1 MKSLSILILLG
12 TVTALIVGGLF
23 VVTPVLAEAN
33 SPAKPVAPLTGDTV
47 AVELAQE
54 APIVE
59 LSADEPVSVAV
70 PALSVDVAKD
80 FAAQQAIE
88 AEQAVQAEAAAAFN
102 AFIASVTSGETSQVT
117 GIYVDGV
124 LANAVVGQPSSN
136 PAYVSEAAN
145 VLTHFEMAA
154 QYGSQAFLAH
164 NFLAGASFS
173 QLSIGQII
181 TLVYGNGSTADFQ
194 IQTILRYQ
202 ALSPTS
208 TQSRFVD
215 LGNGSELSASELFY
229 TVYNS
234 DNPVVLQT
242 CIENQGDISWG
253 RLFVQA
259 TPILDTA
266 VSVTAP

>member
-12 TVTALIVGGLF
+12 ALAALIVGGLF
-23 VVTPVLAEAN
+23 VVTPVLAEVN
-33 SPAKPVAPLTGDTV
+33 SPAEPVAPLTDDTV
-47 AVELAQE
+47 AVDLAPD
-54 APIVE
+54 ASIVE
-59 LSADEPVSVAV
+59 LSAEEPVSVAV
-70 PALSVDVAKD
+70 PALSVDIAKD
-80 FAAQQAIE
+80 FAAQQEIE
-88 AEQAVQAEAAAAFN
+88 AEQAAQAEAAAAFN
-102 AFIASVTSGETSQVT
+102 AFIASVANGEASQVT

-124 LANAVVGQPSSN
+124 LANAVVGQPNSN

-145 VLTHFEMAA
+145 VVTHFEMAA

-173 QLSIGQII
+173 QISVGQII
-181 TLVYGNGSTADFQ
+181 TLVYGDGSTANFQ

-208 TQSRFVD
+208 TLSRFVD

-229 TVYNS
+229 AVYNS
-234 DNPVVLQT
+234 ENPVVLQT
-242 CIENQGDISWG
+242 CIENEGNSSWG

-259 TPILDTA
+259 TPILDTT